1 MSNNLELAQVAAA
14 QNQKEVTINDQ
25 AGQLDAGLTD
35 KVDVALTG
43 TTSPLVLS
51 DAQALRC
58 MVLKLTGTHPGGA
71 YEVHC
76 PTNKKIYVVWNST
89 AGDVTFKTVAGTGIP
104 VNAGAV
110 LILYCDGTN
119 VIQLAGL
126 VATIDDIGDVV
137 ITAAASGQMLRFNGS
152 SWVNEDSPYDV
163 GMFIPGTHGN
173 GALLAQVVLTRAVS
187 FADDFAGA
195 RAYAG
200 VSATAETVL
209 DVHRNGSPIGTIT
222 FGIGAS
228 AGTFATA
235 GGGAETFAAGIASR
249 SSTRT
254 RRMPRSPIS
263 RSPFSARGPDHGLGF
278 RHGGH
283 PADQHHDGA
292 VLQPG
297 PDAQPAGDGARA
309 GVGRLPGSRPTTRSW
324 RCTPRSTTPEVWDL
338 IPMMEFLI
346 ENTTDPNRISF
357 LVTGVYKFRV
367 GVRRSGSTD
376 TITSADLSLR
386 KDGVNA

>member
-1 MSNNLELAQVAAA
+1 MARRTTTYAIRLAVEGGGQVKAELVSVGQSGEQSLKRIETAGERASGGLKGVGRQAELLRTGIRTLGGALIGAATAGGLGALIDRSISAANAIGKTADTIGVGVEALQELRFAAKASGIEQQTLDMALQRFTRRTAEAA
-14 QNQKEVTINDQ
+14 QGT
-25 AGQLDAGLTD
+25 A
-35 KVDVALTG
+35 

-71 YEVHC
+71 YQVHC

-89 AGDVTFKTVAGTGIP
+89 AGAVTFKTVAGTGIP
-104 VNAGAV
+104 VGAGAV

-163 GMFIPGTHGN
+163 GMFIPGTHAN
-173 GALLAQVVLTRAVS
+173 GALMAQVVLTRAVS

-200 VSATAETVL
+200 VSATAATVL

-228 AGTFATA
+228 TGTFATA
-235 GGGAETFAAGIASR
+235 GGGAETFAAGDRLAI
-249 SSTRT
+249 
-254 RRMPRSPIS
+254 INEN
-263 RSPFSARGPDHGLGF
+263 
-278 RHGGH
+278 
-283 PADQHHDGA
+283 PADA
-292 VLQPG
+292 TL
-297 PDAQPAGDGARA
+297 
-309 GVGRLPGSRPTTRSW
+309 
-324 RCTPRSTTPEVWDL
+324 
-338 IPMMEFLI
+338 
-346 ENTTDPNRISF
+346 
-357 LVTGVYKFRV
+357 
-367 GVRRSGSTD
+367 
-376 TITSADLSLR
+376 ADLSITFLGKR
-386 KDGVNA
+386 T

>member
-43 TTSPLVLS
+43 TTSPLALS

-76 PTNKKIYVVWNST
+76 PTNKKIYVVWNGT
-89 AGDVTFKTVAGTGIP
+89 AGDVTFKTVAGTGIV

-200 VSATAETVL
+200 VSATAATVL

-228 AGTFATA
+228 AGTFAT
-235 GGGAETFAAGIASR
+235 GG
-249 SSTRT
+249 
-254 RRMPRSPIS
+254 RRR
-263 RSPFSARGPDHGLGF
+263 RDLRGRGPPRDHQRGP
-278 RHGGH
+278 GGCH
-283 PADQHHDGA
+283 ARRSLDHLSGQEDLTMAWGSDTAATQLTSITTEQFFNQVPTLNPRETAHVQVSVDFPA
-292 VLQPG
+292 P
-297 PDAQPAGDGARA
+297 
-309 GVGRLPGSRPTTRSW
+309 RPTTRSS
-324 RCTPRSTTPEVWDL
+324 RCTPRSTTP
-338 IPMMEFLI
+338 
-346 ENTTDPNRISF
+346 
-357 LVTGVYKFRV
+357 
-367 GVRRSGSTD
+367 RRSG
-376 TITSADLSLR
+376 TSSR
-386 KDGVNA
+386 

>member
-76 PTNKKIYVVWNST
+76 PTNRKIYVVWNGT
-89 AGDVTFKTVAGTGIP
+89 AGDVTFKTVAGTGIA
-104 VNAGAV
+104 VGAGAV
-110 LILYCDGTN
+110 LILYCDGTDI
-119 VIQLAGL
+119 IQLAGL

-137 ITAAASGQMLRFNGS
+137 ITAAASGQMLRFNGA

-163 GMFIPGTHGN
+163 GMFIPDTHGN

-200 VSATAETVL
+200 VTATAETVL
-209 DVHRNGSPIGTIT
+209 DVHRNGAPIGTIT

-235 GGGAETFAAGIASR
+235 GGGAETFAAGDRLAI
-249 SSTRT
+249 
-254 RRMPRSPIS
+254 INQN
-263 RSPFSARGPDHGLGF
+263 
-278 RHGGH
+278 
-283 PADQHHDGA
+283 PADA
-292 VLQPG
+292 TL
-297 PDAQPAGDGARA
+297 
-309 GVGRLPGSRPTTRSW
+309 
-324 RCTPRSTTPEVWDL
+324 
-338 IPMMEFLI
+338 
-346 ENTTDPNRISF
+346 
-357 LVTGVYKFRV
+357 
-367 GVRRSGSTD
+367 
-376 TITSADLSLR
+376 ADLSITFLGKR
-386 KDGVNA
+386 T

>member
-1 MSNNLELAQVAAA
+1 MWRM
-14 QNQKEVTINDQ
+14 
-25 AGQLDAGLTD
+25 
-35 KVDVALTG
+35 
-43 TTSPLVLS
+43 VLS

-71 YEVHC
+71 YQVHC
-76 PTNKKIYVVWNST
+76 PANRKIYVVWNGT
-89 AGDVTFKTVAGTGIP
+89 AADVTFKTTAGTGIP

-110 LILYCDGTN
+110 LILYCDGTDI
-119 VIQLAGL
+119 IQLTGL

-137 ITAAASGQMLRFNGS
+137 IAAAASGQMLRFNGS
-152 SWVNEDSPYDV
+152 NWVNEDSPCDV

-209 DVHRNGSPIGTIT
+209 DVHRNGVPIGTIT
-222 FGIGAS
+222 FGVGAS
-228 AGTFATA
+228 TGTFATV
-235 GGGAETFAAGIASR
+235 GGGAETFAAGDRLAI
-249 SSTRT
+249 
-254 RRMPRSPIS
+254 INE
-263 RSPFSARGPDHGLGF
+263 D
-278 RHGGH
+278 
-283 PADQHHDGA
+283 PADATLADLSITFSGKRTWTMAWGSDTAATQLTGITTEQFFNQVPTLNPRETARVQVSVNFPSSPTDHAIIA
-292 VLQPG
+292 VY
-297 PDAQPAGDGARA
+297 
-309 GVGRLPGSRPTTRSW
+309 TTLDDTS
-324 RCTPRSTTPEVWDL
+324 EVSDL

-376 TITSADLSLR
+376 TITSADTSLR

>member
-1 MSNNLELAQVAAA
+1 MSNNLEVSQVAAA

-76 PTNKKIYVVWNST
+76 PTNKKIYVVWNGT
-89 AGDVTFKTVAGTGIP
+89 AGDVTFKTAAGTGIV

-110 LILYCDGTN
+110 LILYCDGTD

-137 ITAAASGQMLRFNGS
+137 IAAAASGQLLRFNGS

-163 GMFIPGTHGN
+163 GMFIPGSHGN

-187 FADDFAGA
+187 LADDFAGA
-195 RAYAG
+195 RTYAG
-200 VSATAETVL
+200 VSASAETVL

-235 GGGAETFAAGIASR
+235 GGGAETFAAGDRLSI
-249 SSTRT
+249 
-254 RRMPRSPIS
+254 INE
-263 RSPFSARGPDHGLGF
+263 D
-278 RHGGH
+278 
-283 PADQHHDGA
+283 PADA
-292 VLQPG
+292 TL
-297 PDAQPAGDGARA
+297 
-309 GVGRLPGSRPTTRSW
+309 
-324 RCTPRSTTPEVWDL
+324 
-338 IPMMEFLI
+338 
-346 ENTTDPNRISF
+346 
-357 LVTGVYKFRV
+357 
-367 GVRRSGSTD
+367 
-376 TITSADLSLR
+376 ADLSITFLGKR
-386 KDGVNA
+386 T